1 MNQRNQSPNV
11 FELIRQWA
19 QERNLI
25 AGSDSFRQLAKL
37 SEETGELAG
46 GIAKQNRAV
55 IAAQNG
61 LDIQDCINAAY
72 NEIKDRK
79 GRMIDGVFVKK
90 ADYEK
95 QAAEAVAEYQNWL
108 ENELGRMQ
116 EKGAN
121 HG

>member
-46 GIAKQNRAV
+46 GIAKQNRAAIADSIGDCAV
-55 IAAQNG
+55 VLTILAAQNG

-79 GRMIDGVFVKK
+79 GCMIDGVFVKES
-90 ADYEK
+90 DLPE
-95 QAAEAVAEYQNWL
+95 V
-108 ENELGRMQ
+108 Q